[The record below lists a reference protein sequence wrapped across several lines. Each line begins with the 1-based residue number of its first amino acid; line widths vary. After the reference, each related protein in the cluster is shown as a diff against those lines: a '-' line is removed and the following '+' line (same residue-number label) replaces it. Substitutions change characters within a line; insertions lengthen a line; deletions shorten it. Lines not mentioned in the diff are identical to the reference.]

1 VEGVE
6 FTERGS
12 IYRDLL
18 RDADPGLQ
26 LSLAAIP
33 NPRRGTGLHDSIDW
47 PRKSE
52 PTRPRRNFFLILL
65 ALILVIFFSARTAV
79 TIWVDLLW
87 FRSLGYEGV
96 FWKTLGLEWGA
107 FGGFAVVTFLIL
119 YGTFLALRRAHAG
132 DLPSNHTIYVAGNA
146 VNLPVGPAL
155 HVVAT
160 GLSLL
165 IAIGT
170 GAAMKAQWPTLAL
183 FWYAPQTTGTIADPI
198 FGLPLNFYLFAL
210 PAWQL
215 IAGWLLTLAVL
226 ACVLAI
232 LFLFISGSSRALAGR
247 FASGTSLPWRGL
259 SLTVAPLLAM
269 LAVRIYLGRFEMFF
283 ERHTVFDGV
292 TYTDAH
298 VTLPGMLVVCVALL
312 VGALIALACGLFRPR
327 GRWLAVAMFPAVV
340 CYVAT
345 GVVGWYVTSFV
356 VKPNE
361 LVREKPYIEHNIEMT
376 RKAWGLDRFSQREF
390 PAETTVGATDPTNN
404 QPTLQNIRLW
414 DLTALKD
421 TLRQIQEIRTY
432 YDFPDID
439 IDRYEIDGSLREV
452 MLATRELNVDKL
464 PESSRNWINDKLIYT
479 HGYGITMNPV
489 NGFTPEGLPTL
500 MLSNMPVQSSV
511 KGLSVTRPE
520 IYFGEMTDTDV
531 YVKTRQQEFNYPEGQ
546 TNNLT
551 SYEGT
556 GGIVVGGFFR
566 RLLLAFERGD
576 IAKLPF
582 SDDVN
587 AQSRL
592 LMRRNVRDRVTALA
606 PFLTFDKDPYIV
618 VGDDGRLSWVMDGF
632 TSSDTYP
639 YSSHYSLDGDSI
651 NYMRNSVKAVVDA
664 YDGTATF
671 YVFDSE
677 DPILA
682 AYRGI
687 FPSLFKD
694 ASAMPAWLHKH
705 VRYPEMLLRL
715 QAEAY
720 GLYHMTNPEVFYN
733 KEDLWTVATETG
745 MTEGGGQTTVP
756 MTPNFVLMKL
766 PDEADLE
773 FVEIL
778 PFTPNNRNNLIGWI
792 AGRSDGAH
800 YGTSVVYDFPKSKL
814 VDGPQQIEAR
824 IDQNAQLSGQ
834 LTLWNQQGS
843 HVRRGSL
850 LVIPCGRALLYAEP
864 IYLQA
869 ERSPMPELRLVVL
882 ALQDKL
888 AYAPTF
894 EAALASLFGSESSTL
909 SASEAPRAVTET
921 AGGTKPVADTDS
933 LIVQAG
939 KDFGD
944 YQRLTSQGK
953 LAEAGQKL
961 DDLKRVIDQLNAH
974 RK

>member
-1 VEGVE
+1 
-6 FTERGS
+6 
-12 IYRDLL
+12 
-18 RDADPGLQ
+18 
-26 LSLAAIP
+26 
-33 NPRRGTGLHDSIDW
+33 LHESIDW

-52 PTRPRRNFFLILL
+52 PAPPRRGAVLILF
-65 ALILVIFFSARTAV
+65 ALFVLVIFTARTAV
-79 TIWVDLLW
+79 AVWVDLLW
-87 FRSLGYEGV
+87 FHSLGYESV
-96 FWKTLGLEWGA
+96 FWKTLDLEWGIFA
-107 FGGFAVVTFLIL
+107 AFAVATFLIL
-119 YGTFLALRRAHAG
+119 YGTFSALNHAHAG

-146 VNLPVGPAL
+146 VNLPVGPAI
-155 HVVAT
+155 HIIAT

-165 IAIGT
+165 IAGAT

-183 FWYAPQTTGTIADPI
+183 FWYAPRAAGTIADPI
-198 FGLPLNFYLFAL
+198 FGLPLNFYLFDL

-226 ACVLAI
+226 ACLLAV
-232 LFLFISGSSRALAGR
+232 LFLLLAGSSRALAGR
-247 FASGTSLPWRGL
+247 FTLRASLPWRGL
-259 SLTVAPLLAM
+259 SFTVAFLLAM
-269 LAVRIYLGRFEMFF
+269 LAVRVYLGRFELFF

-298 VTLPGMLVVCVALL
+298 VTLPGMLVVAVALL
-312 VGALIALACGLFRPR
+312 LGALVALATAITRPR
-327 GRWLAVAMFPAVV
+327 GRWLVAAFFPAVV
-340 CYVAT
+340 CYIAVGA
-345 GVVGWYVTSFV
+345 VGWYVTSFV

-361 LVREKPYIEHNIEMT
+361 LVREKPYIEYNIEMT

-390 PAETTVGATDPTNN
+390 PAETSVGATDPTNN

-414 DLTALKD
+414 DLKALKD

-439 IDRYEIDGSLREV
+439 IDRYEIDGSMREV
-452 MLATRELNVDKL
+452 MLAARELNVEKL

-500 MLSNMPVQSSV
+500 LLSNMPVQSTV
-511 KGLSVTRPE
+511 KSLSVTRPE

-566 RLLLAFERGD
+566 RLLLAFDRGD

-592 LMRRNVRDRVTALA
+592 LMRRNVRDRVAALA

-618 VGDDGRLSWVMDGF
+618 VGDDSRLSWVMDGF
-632 TSSDTYP
+632 TSSDSYP

-664 YDGTATF
+664 YDGSATF

-687 FPSLFKD
+687 FPDLFKD

-733 KEDLWTVATETG
+733 REDLWTVATESGT
-745 MTEGGGQTTVP
+745 TEAGEQTTVA
-756 MTPNFVLMKL
+756 MVPNFVLMKL
-766 PDEADLE
+766 PDESGLE

-778 PFTPNNRNNLIGWI
+778 PFTPANRNNLIGWI
-792 AGRSDGAH
+792 AARSDGAH
-800 YGTSVVYDFPKSKL
+800 YGTSVVYDFPKSRL

-869 ERSPMPELRLVVL
+869 DRSPMPELRLVVL

-909 SASEAPRAVTET
+909 SASEPSRAAPET
-921 AGGTKPVADTDS
+921 AGGPKPVLDTDS

>member
-1 VEGVE
+1 
-6 FTERGS
+6 
-12 IYRDLL
+12 
-18 RDADPGLQ
+18 
-26 LSLAAIP
+26 
-33 NPRRGTGLHDSIDW
+33 LHESIDW

-52 PTRPRRNFFLILL
+52 PAPPCRGAVLILF
-65 ALILVIFFSARTAV
+65 ALFVLVIFTARTAV
-79 TIWVDLLW
+79 AAWVDLLW
-87 FRSLGYEGV
+87 FHSLGYEPV
-96 FWKTLGLEWGA
+96 FWKTLGLEWGIFAA
-107 FGGFAVVTFLIL
+107 FAIATFLIL
-119 YGTFLALRRAHAG
+119 YGIFSALKHVHAR
-132 DLPSNHTIYVAGNA
+132 DLPSNHTIYVGGHA
-146 VNLPVGPAL
+146 VNLPVGQAI
-155 HVVAT
+155 HIVAT

-165 IAIGT
+165 IAVAT

-183 FWYAPQTTGTIADPI
+183 FWYAPHAVGTVVDPI

-215 IAGWLLTLAVL
+215 IAGWLLTLAAL
-226 ACVLAI
+226 ACILAVF
-232 LFLFISGSSRALAGR
+232 FLLIAGSSGALAGR
-247 FASGTSLPWRGL
+247 FTLPASLPWRGL
-259 SLTVAPLLAM
+259 SFAAAFLLAM
-269 LAVRIYLGRFEMFF
+269 LAVRVYLGRFEMFF
-283 ERHTVFDGV
+283 ARHTVFDGV

-298 VTLPGMLVVCVALL
+298 VTLPGMLVVSVALL
-312 VGALIALACGLFRPR
+312 LGAVAALASAITRPR
-327 GRWLAVAMFPAVV
+327 GRWLVAAFFPAVFSYIAV
-340 CYVAT
+340 
-345 GVVGWYVTSFV
+345 GLVGWYVTSFV

-361 LVREKPYIEHNIEMT
+361 LVREEPYIEYNIEMT
-376 RKAWGLDRFSQREF
+376 RQAWGLDQFSQREF

-414 DLTALKD
+414 DLKALKD

-439 IDRYEIDGSLREV
+439 IDRYEIDGSMREV
-452 MLATRELNVDKL
+452 MLAARELNVEKL
-464 PESSRNWINDKLIYT
+464 PESSRNWINEKLIYT

-500 MLSNMPVQSSV
+500 LLSNMPVQSTV
-511 KGLSVTRPE
+511 KSLSVTRPE

-566 RLLLAFERGD
+566 RLLLAFDRGD

-592 LMRRNVRDRVTALA
+592 LIRRNVRDRVSALA

-618 VGDDGRLSWVMDGF
+618 VGDDGRLSWIMDGF
-632 TSSDTYP
+632 TSSDSYP

-651 NYMRNSVKAVVDA
+651 NYMRNSVKAIVDA
-664 YDGTATF
+664 YDGSATF

-677 DPILA
+677 DPILT

-687 FPSLFKD
+687 FPDLFKD

-733 KEDLWTVATETG
+733 REDLWTVATESGT
-745 MTEGGGQTTVP
+745 TEAGEQTTVS
-756 MTPNFVLMKL
+756 MVPNFVLMKL
-766 PDEADLE
+766 PDESGLE

-778 PFTPNNRNNLIGWI
+778 PFTPANRNNLIGWI

-800 YGTSVVYDFPKSKL
+800 YGTSVVYDFPKSRL

-869 ERSPMPELRLVVL
+869 DRSPMPELRLVVL

-909 SASEAPRAVTET
+909 SASEPSRAAPET
-921 AGGTKPVADTDS
+921 AGGPKPVLDTDS

-961 DDLKRVIDQLNAH
+961 DDLKRVIDQFNAH